1 MPVAL
6 HREIGQLA
14 LVGFDGFSVTPE
26 VASLARQFD
35 LGGIILFKRNVES
48 PEQVAEIAWRARA
61 LSRDLPLW
69 VGVDQEG
76 GRVARVRAPLTEWPP
91 METLGRAD
99 SEELA
104 GRFGTALALELTALG
119 FSIDFAPVL
128 DVLTNPQ
135 NPVINGGRAISGD
148 PDTVSRI
155 GAAIIRALQ
164 AGGVAACGKHFP
176 GHGDTSV
183 DSHFDLPLVEHPPD
197 RLRAIDFV
205 PFRGAMEAGVAGI
218 MIGHLLVP
226 AFDEERP
233 ATLSRAIVEG
243 LLRDELGFDGLVF
256 TDDMN
261 MKAVAARFT
270 PGGAAVA
277 AIAAG
282 CDVLLLC
289 GTDAAVQAEVLEEL
303 IYAVEREELPWKRV
317 EDALARQ
324 RAAKAR
330 FAALKPSPDPV
341 SGEVIVPPLHRDWR
355 PLAPG
360 ALRRLVGRD
369 EHQAIAAEMRE
380 HL

>member
-1 MPVAL
+1 MTF

-35 LGGIILFKRNVES
+35 LGGVILFKRNVES
-48 PEQVAEIAWRARA
+48 PEQVAEIAWRARE
-61 LSRDLPLW
+61 LSRGRPLW

-91 METLGRAD
+91 AETLGRAGSD
-99 SEELA
+99 ELA
-104 GRFGTALALELTALG
+104 ARFGAALALELSAIG

-128 DVLTNPQ
+128 DVLTNPL
-135 NPVINGGRAISGD
+135 NPVINGGRAISGEAE
-148 PDTVSRI
+148 VVARI
-155 GAAIIRALQ
+155 GSAIIRALQ

-183 DSHFDLPLVEHPPD
+183 DSHLDLPLVEHPPD
-197 RLRAIDFV
+197 RFRAIDWV
-205 PFRGAMEAGVAGI
+205 PYRAAMDAGVAGI
-218 MIGHLLVP
+218 MVGHLLVP
-226 AFDEERP
+226 AFDEEFP
-233 ATLSRAIVEG
+233 ATLSRAIVDG
-243 LLRDELGFDGLVF
+243 QLRGELGWDGLVF

-261 MKAVAARFT
+261 MKAVAARHA
-270 PGGAAVA
+270 PGRAAVA

-289 GTDAAVQAEVLEEL
+289 GTDPAVQAEVFEEL
-303 IYAVEREELPWKRV
+303 IHAIEREELPAKRV
-317 EDALARQ
+317 EEAIARQ
-324 RAAKAR
+324 HAAKAR
-330 FAALKPSPDPV
+330 FAALKPVRDPV

-355 PLAPG
+355 PLPPG
-360 ALRRLVGRD
+360 VLRRLVGRD

-380 HL
+380 YL